1 MDEEEHYIPF
11 AMYSYFETHVSPCF
25 VIFQSNIF
33 VLQRLYEPWKGG
45 WQNEYQDLVTVN
57 YWAII

>member
-1 MDEEEHYIPF
+1 MDEEEYYIPF

-33 VLQRLYEPWKGG
+33 VLQRLYEP
-45 WQNEYQDLVTVN
+45 
-57 YWAII
+57 